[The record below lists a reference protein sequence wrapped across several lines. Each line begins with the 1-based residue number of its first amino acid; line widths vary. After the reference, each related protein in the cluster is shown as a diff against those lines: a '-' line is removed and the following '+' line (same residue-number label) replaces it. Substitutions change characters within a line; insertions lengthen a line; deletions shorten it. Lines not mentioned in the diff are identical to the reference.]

1 MKKKL
6 VIALALLLFLST
18 YNPKNLSFGNN
29 FKLIKIDIENNFI
42 VSEEKIKS
50 DLAFLYNTNLFI
62 LDSSSIEKE
71 LKKIS
76 FIKSYKIKKIYP
88 NKLKI
93 IIYEKK
99 PIAILQFKK
108 KKFYISENM
117 KLLDYEKQDEF
128 KDLPTVFGNQNDF
141 KNLYNT
147 LNKINFPK
155 DIIKNYYYFES
166 KRWDLETSK
175 KKIIKLPQKNYEES
189 LINFINLSK
198 QSIYDKYEIF
208 DYRIN
213 NQLILK

>member
-1 MKKKL
+1 MKKNQS
-6 VIALALLLFLST
+6 LF
-18 YNPKNLSFGNN
+18 YNL
-29 FKLIKIDIENNFI
+29 
-42 VSEEKIKS
+42 
-50 DLAFLYNTNLFI
+50 
-62 LDSSSIEKE
+62 
-71 LKKIS
+71 
-76 FIKSYKIKKIYP
+76 
-88 NKLKI
+88 
-93 IIYEKK
+93 
-99 PIAILQFKK
+99 KK

-117 KLLDYEKQDEF
+117 KLVDYEKQDEF

-141 KNLYNT
+141 KTLYNT

-166 KRWDLETSK
+166 KRWDLETS

>member
-6 VIALALLLFLST
+6 VIALALLLFFST
-18 YNPKNLSFGNN
+18 YNPKNLSFGNK
-29 FKLIKIDIENNFI
+29 FKLIKIEIENNFI

-76 FIKSYKIKKIYP
+76 FIESYKIKKIYP

-108 KKFYISENM
+108 KI
-117 KLLDYEKQDEF
+117 LH
-128 KDLPTVFGNQNDF
+128 
-141 KNLYNT
+141 
-147 LNKINFPK
+147 
-155 DIIKNYYYFES
+155 
-166 KRWDLETSK
+166 KR
-175 KKIIKLPQKNYEES
+175 
-189 LINFINLSK
+189 
-198 QSIYDKYEIF
+198 KYEVS
-208 DYRIN
+208 R
-213 NQLILK
+213 L